1 MVVQERNQYR
11 EKLNNAK
18 ESISKVEVIVESKVK
33 MAQQKERE
41 ELAKLMD
48 DNQNLTR
55 QVTILDQEKLQMY
68 QKEQNLTD
76 RINQLTSDLTFFTNN
91 ADTRDQIKRI
101 ESLRAERD
109 AKEHQIV

>member
-1 MVVQERNQYR
+1 VVVQERNQYR

>member
-1 MVVQERNQYR
+1 MIDCVCVKERDQYR

-48 DNQNLTR
+48 DNQHFKR
-55 QVTILDQEKLQMY
+55 QVAILDQEKLQMY
-68 QKEQNLTD
+68 QKE
-76 RINQLTSDLTFFTNN
+76 
-91 ADTRDQIKRI
+91 
-101 ESLRAERD
+101 
-109 AKEHQIV
+109 

>member
-41 ELAKLMD
+41 ELAKHMD
-48 DNQNLTR
+48 DNQNLRR

-101 ESLRAERD
+101 ENLRAERD
-109 AKEHQIV
+109 AKEH